1 MAVTNEQIGKL
12 MNTVRGVASSVYQ
25 NTVPEYTIDD
35 VINNYGN
42 LITSNSV
49 IRNEFI
55 SILQNVIFYE
65 YFAQHTF
72 ENKFSRLKKPVDVAR
87 ASTFELFANPINPLQ
102 YDGTALDRILN
113 IYKRDVKK
121 QIYTRNREDVFPI
134 SITAVEL
141 ESAFQSNEAFYTFV
155 SQKWRS
161 IQDSNEIVEYNAIKE
176 LINVNVTSG
185 ALKTL
190 DVTGMTSEQKLKAV
204 KKIMYG
210 MESPSA
216 DYNNYKA
223 ISGDSGDPV
232 TTSTPFR
239 SMLMVLGGDLKT
251 DIDVDVLAGV
261 FNLDKATLA
270 ENSITVDNFNYNEYD
285 RENQTIKENHKSNIV
300 GLICDENLFK
310 FTEQLNTSAGM
321 MNPATLTEQTFVH
334 IWQTIAIRAWA
345 NCVVLID
352 NGEEPT
358 PPVEE
363 SFQLVSDL
371 QGGVEVVD
379 GFFSLDYIGTPPSDE
394 NLTASI
400 FVFQEG
406 ISVDTAEILYDISFD
421 EENKK
426 VVFTI
431 HSGITYDGTLKGDS
445 LGNVILTK
453 GEGEVVDVAFTTFT
467 GIPVNYST
475 KLNSA
480 TVTVNVADVTQAT
493 EIDLSSAILP
503 QNVSPPASLA
513 EYASSVYITCS
524 DNTVVPT
531 LDLTQSNIMTIP
543 ANSLTA
549 GETYDV
555 YVTIN
560 RVTKLYTID
569 VAGE

>member
-345 NCVVLID
+345 NCIVLID

-358 PPVEE
+358 PSELKFDLNRTVDSVPDEE
-363 SFQLVSDL
+363 TSTTT
-371 QGGVEVVD
+371 EAN
-379 GFFSLDYIGTPPSDE
+379 I
-394 NLTASI
+394 TAT
-400 FVFQEG
+400 FEG
-406 ISVDTAEILYDISFD
+406 IYTPADYDMSDMTVGDLKTIVIEPTNVSNVIITD
-421 EENKK
+421 VKLEN
-426 VVFTI
+426 
-431 HSGITYDGTLKGDS
+431 
-445 LGNVILTK
+445 GNVIVSATITLE
-453 GEGEVVDVAFTTFT
+453 EGYEFNYEVGHDNDQFVAGVFALVDSTHLDEIKYLVTYQFTTPFF
-467 GIPVNYST
+467 
-475 KLNSA
+475 
-480 TVTVNVADVTQAT
+480 
-493 EIDLSSAILP
+493 
-503 QNVSPPASLA
+503 A
-513 EYASSVYITCS
+513 EV
-524 DNTVVPT
+524 
-531 LDLTQSNIMTIP
+531 
-543 ANSLTA
+543 
-549 GETYDV
+549 
-555 YVTIN
+555 
-560 RVTKLYTID
+560 
-569 VAGE
+569 